1 MKYFLILLTAALI
14 SCGQDTKPEKTVF
27 VGQLIRSVI
36 EVDGIRFG
44 KMCTTTICTCTKSV
58 GQNSAT
64 EMDCEFFDSII
75 RGELNHE

>member
-1 MKYFLILLTAALI
+1 MKYFLILMTAALI
-14 SCGQDTKPEKTVF
+14 SCGESKPEGTVF
-27 VGQLIRSVI
+27 VGQLIRSVL

-75 RGELNHE
+75 RGELNYE